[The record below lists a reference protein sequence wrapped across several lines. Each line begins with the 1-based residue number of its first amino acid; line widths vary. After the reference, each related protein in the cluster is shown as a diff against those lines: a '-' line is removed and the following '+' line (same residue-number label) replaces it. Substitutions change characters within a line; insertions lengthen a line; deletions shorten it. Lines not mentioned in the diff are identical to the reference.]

1 MLSGSFRSPGDE
13 SFWSI
18 PGLDAFVQFIAWTFS
33 AAAVGDTMTIFE
45 LQTALKSLI
54 ADLLLE
60 NEHYFR
66 PAVRK

>member
-1 MLSGSFRSPGDE
+1 MLSGLFRSPGDE

-33 AAAVGDTMTIFE
+33 AAAVGDTMPIFE